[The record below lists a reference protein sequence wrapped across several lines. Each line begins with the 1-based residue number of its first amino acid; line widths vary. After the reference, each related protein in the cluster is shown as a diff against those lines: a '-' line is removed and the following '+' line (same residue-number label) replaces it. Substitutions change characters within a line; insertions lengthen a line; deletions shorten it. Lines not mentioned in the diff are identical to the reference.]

1 MDKEHRDKEHRHGE
15 NRHGG
20 HRDRKDRDEK
30 HRQRENHYGEHRH
43 GEHRLEDDDF
53 WLRVYQ
59 YALQQFSEKSGSHY
73 PCKQSEIDFHYR
85 GVFDKPNK
93 GPFVTA
99 TQATQEIMRWND
111 EKRAPPQEEL
121 IIIRRLT
128 NAIHDATKDMRFAPD
143 LLIKTAADLDRVFFG
158 GRLRGNILV
167 KWVGII
173 EGYYGFCRSHKHGQ
187 PRIELNAEIFLIPSW
202 RKYNPVVIMFSTML
216 HEMCHAYERVR
227 CPSRGGVDGRKGGHD
242 VHFATKIRV
251 IHDRAI
257 RILGT
262 CAIMGHEKW
271 IDVELLS
278 DKGEK
283 SRKAGTGG
291 GDGGKKK
298 DGGEKD
304 FHGTKCRGPVWGS
317 RKGTDCVIM

>member
-1 MDKEHRDKEHRHGE
+1 M
-15 NRHGG
+15 
-20 HRDRKDRDEK
+20 
-30 HRQRENHYGEHRH
+30 
-43 GEHRLEDDDF
+43 
-53 WLRVYQ
+53 YQ
-59 YALQQFSEKSGSHY
+59 YALQHFSEKNGSRY

-93 GPFVTA
+93 GPFVNA

-121 IIIRRLT
+121 IIIRRLK
-128 NAIHDATKDMRFAPD
+128 NAIHDAKKDMRFAPD
-143 LLIKTAADLDRVFFG
+143 LLIKTVADLDRVFFR
-158 GRLRGNILV
+158 GRLRGNIIV
-167 KWVGII
+167 KWVEKI
-173 EGYYGFCRSHKHGQ
+173 EGCYGTCGSQERGQ
-187 PRIELNAEIFLIPSW
+187 PKIELSAESLLLRGW
-202 RKYNPVVIMFSTML
+202 RRYNPVDLMFSTML

-227 CPSRGGVDGRKGGHD
+227 CPSRKGVNGRKGGHD
-242 VHFATKIRV
+242 VHFATKMRV
-251 IHDRAI
+251 IHDRVS

-262 CAIMGHEKW
+262 SAIMGFEFW

-278 DKGEK
+278 DKGEG

-291 GDGGKKK
+291 DDGGKKK
-298 DGGEKD
+298 DGGEKN